1 MKKNILTKLQNIL
14 FLFILFLSPLF
25 FSPLS
30 YDPFWVA
37 ERFFFTFCVA
47 LLIIIIL
54 LRFLL
59 KSSFVYYNTP
69 YNFLFAGF
77 LILNILGVFKV
88 YNYFLWLDA
97 LFLNICYFVFFFT
110 SFDYCKQDKNN
121 YKKIIILILFS
132 NFIAALYGI
141 IQSSGFDL
149 LKWQTDFGKRA
160 ASTLGNPNF
169 LAGQLIIAIPIAFS
183 LFFLDKVSK
192 PISVVLIF
200 VLVLGL
206 VFSQTRGAYIAFFI
220 SLIIFFILTFKYEN
234 ETFNKYKNAITI
246 ILLFIIIISI
256 IYIIINPQIR
266 TRIKD
271 ALVLKDSSASIRI
284 ALWKNTMHLIKE
296 NPLLGSGP
304 GNFEIKYAY
313 YQYKSLKYKDYFET
327 DFYKSGH
334 AHNDLLQIMG
344 EYGLPA
350 SGFII
355 IMFYVLFLNSIKILK
370 QLNNIKFFII
380 AVVAAITGIL
390 VHGFFNFPLIIIPTA
405 ATVYVLFGVV
415 AEFSQNYTLKNIKL
429 NLLLKILF
437 LLLIIFVIFI
447 SSLVMRSFI
456 ANCYL
461 RKSGEATHFKM
472 NKVAIDHSSTAID
485 YAPWEYENYYTN
497 ASNYLQTGEIEKVY
511 KIYEKVFKLNPGHWE
526 TNIFLFDFY
535 ASNNMREEAL
545 KIAENMYKLS
555 PYSLKSLTSYGYALY
570 INGKFDRAILIYEKA
585 FYNLPEKYDILYH
598 LSAAYGATGDTQKAI
613 YFAQRAIA
621 AASSDNAGAYYNLA
635 VAYIKSGEV
644 EKAKQTLKEMLNKYP
659 DNKNAKELLKVLK
672 DANKK

>member
-1 MKKNILTKLQNIL
+1 MKKDILAKLQNIL
-14 FLFILFLSPLF
+14 FLFILFLLLLF

-30 YDPFWVA
+30 NDPFWVA
-37 ERFFFTFCVA
+37 ERFFFEFCIA

-54 LRFLL
+54 LRVLL

-77 LILNILGVFKV
+77 LILNIIGVFKV

-97 LFLNICYFVFFFT
+97 LFLNICYFVFFFV
-110 SFDYCKQDKNN
+110 SFDYCRQDKNN

-132 NFIAALYGI
+132 NFIASLYGI

-149 LKWQTDFGKRA
+149 LKWQTDFSKRA

-183 LFFLDKVSK
+183 LFFSNKISK
-192 PISVVLIF
+192 PISVFLIF
-200 VLVLGL
+200 VLASGL
-206 VFSQTRGAYIAFFI
+206 VLSQTRGAYIAFFI
-220 SLIIFFILTFKYEN
+220 SLIIFLVLIFKYEN
-234 ETFNKYKNAITI
+234 ETFNKYKNAII
-246 ILLFIIIISI
+246 MILFSILMISI

-271 ALVLKDSSASIRI
+271 ALILKDSSASIRI

-355 IMFYVLFLNSIKILK
+355 MIFYVFFLNSIKVLK
-370 QLNNIKFFII
+370 EKNDLKFFII
-380 AVVAAITGIL
+380 AVLSAIAGIL
-390 VHGFFNFPLIIIPTA
+390 VHGCFNFPLIIIPTA
-405 ATVYVLFGVV
+405 ATVYVLLGTSAAQEDKYNF
-415 AEFSQNYTLKNIKL
+415 KNINL
-429 NLLLKILF
+429 NLISKIII
-437 LLLIIFVIFI
+437 LLLILILVVI

-456 ANCYL
+456 SNCYL

-472 NKVAIDHSSTAID
+472 NRVAIEHSSAAVD
-485 YAPWEYENYYTN
+485 YAPWEYENYYVN
-497 ASNYLQTGEIEKVY
+497 ASDHLQAGEIEKAY

-545 KIAENMYKLS
+545 KIAENMYELS
-555 PYSLKSLTSYGYALY
+555 PYSLKALTSYGYALY
-570 INGKFDRAILIYEKA
+570 INGKFDKAILIYEKA

-613 YFAQRAIA
+613 YFAQRAIN
-621 AASSDNAGAYYNLA
+621 ASSNNEGAYYNLA
-635 VAYIKSGEV
+635 VAYIKSGES
-644 EKAKQTLKEMLNKYP
+644 EKAKETLKEMLKKYP